1 MAGLHF
7 GSRGGGGLS
16 ANISLGGGTALAR
29 SSVISHFRSDQ
40 PLPALDDFSRASAG
54 WALDGSNVVQEYA
67 SDVIRVGP
75 AGAWVEGARTNYI
88 YNNVLAGAAAP
99 NTPPTGWSAPAASD
113 LTVEASIFYSGDAL
127 GQVAADSRPYIRTPS
142 IVWPAGDYAISYFV
156 EALSFNTWNTAFEVG
171 FLVGPAAVAELA
183 PYRVSGVVT
192 QESEVTGRVRFGL
205 GVAGNETGTATL
217 SLLQVEAGAFPS
229 TPILVAATDAPFTRS
244 AEQWLTGLAEDMTT
258 LTVFVEAT
266 AAPGLSGNQ
275 VLFQADDGS
284 EDDRLTIRRNSS
296 GNLIV
301 ETFVDGVAEASID
314 LGAVAN
320 SASIRVTA
328 YVEAGSLRA
337 RLGDGGTV
345 VEDTGGAMPTL
356 TAGRTGHNSA
366 TASHWFGTVSERIVA
381 RVAPVSF

>member
-1 MAGLHF
+1 MMTPF
-7 GSRGGGGLS
+7 GFLGLS
-16 ANISLGGGTALAR
+16 APIDGVDIGGDTSIVT
-29 SSVISHFRSDQ
+29 SSIISHYEAGET
-40 PLPALDDFSRASAG
+40 LPGADTFTRASAG

-75 AGAWVEGARTNYI
+75 AGAWVEGARTNYM

-99 NTPPTGWSAPAASD
+99 NTPPTGWNATGASD

-127 GQVAADSRPYIRTPS
+127 GQVAAASRPYLRTPS

-156 EALSFNTWNTAFEVG
+156 EALSFDTQNAAFETT
-171 FLVGPAAVAELA
+171 FQAGPTAVAALA

-192 QESEVTGRVRFGL
+192 RESEVTGRLRFGL
-205 GVAGNETGTATL
+205 GIQNNETGTATL

-244 AEQWLTGLAEDMTT
+244 AEQWLTDGAT
-258 LTVFVEAT
+258 LDDRITVFVEAT
-266 AAPGLSGNQ
+266 AAPGLAGDQ

-356 TAGRTGHNSA
+356 TAARTGHNSA